1 MHRVAHRTP
10 KPLLREDIT
19 SRLNLSAL
27 GPVLQPVIEETLEK
41 AGKAKY
47 RKGTILTPLLT
58 VYVVLALAIRRDL
71 SYPAAMDW
79 LISGLRWI
87 TCCLPKKLV
96 ADGAL
101 SHARKRLGIDVFRQ
115 IFERLCPSADA
126 LPKDFHGRTSAAF
139 DGSSITMPDTASN
152 QDRFG
157 RPKGGRGKGG
167 FPQLRLMA
175 LLILP
180 LRTVADIAY
189 GPFEGKGSGERSLMM
204 EIMDRISASCLLF
217 LVDAGLYSFDFLQ
230 FAQQHGHDVLAKL
243 SASVKPKPIRGKRF
257 ADGSYLAVIRKK
269 IEDPER
275 STAKRKAWITI
286 EIVVRIID
294 YQIPGFRSA
303 RLITTILDTEITA
316 KELAIHYHLRWD
328 IEIAFDEIKTHQCA
342 TLRGQAP
349 TILRSKT
356 AELVEQE
363 LYAVLIVYN
372 CVRDLI
378 TQAAGEHQHD
388 PTRIS
393 FLDSLQC
400 IVEAI
405 PQISASNIE
414 RAQTQFSYLINL
426 IAECEID
433 RPRRPRVNP
442 RVIKVKMSKFER
454 KKDSHKSS
462 YRDLEN
468 DLQILQ
474 LQAA

>member
-1 MHRVAHRTP
+1 MHRVDYCIPR
-10 KPLLREDIT
+10 PLLREDIA
-19 SRLNLSAL
+19 SRVNLSAL
-27 GPVLQPVIEETLEK
+27 GPALQPVIEESLKET
-41 AGKAKY
+41 GKSKY

-71 SYPAAMDW
+71 SYPAAMNW
-79 LISGLRWI
+79 LVSGLRWI
-87 TCCLPKKLV
+87 TCCLPMKLV
-96 ADGAL
+96 TDGAL
-101 SHARKRLGIDVFRQ
+101 SHARKRLGVEVFRR
-115 IFERLCPSADA
+115 IFERLRPLAEA
-126 LPKDFHGRTSAAF
+126 LPMDFHGRTSAAF

-152 QDRFG
+152 QDQFG
-157 RPKGGRGKGG
+157 RPNSGRGKGG
-167 FPQLRLMA
+167 FPQMRLMA
-175 LLILP
+175 LVILP
-180 LRTVADIAY
+180 LRKVADIAY
-189 GPFEGKGSGERSLMM
+189 GPFEGKGTGERNLMM
-204 EIMDRISASCLLF
+204 EIMDRISDSCLLF
-217 LVDAGLYSFDFLQ
+217 LVDAGLYSFDFIQ

-269 IEDPER
+269 IEVPER
-275 STAKRKAWITI
+275 STAKRKAWTTI

-294 YQIPGFRSA
+294 YQIPGFLPA
-303 RLITTILDTEITA
+303 RLITTILDPEITA

-363 LYAVLIVYN
+363 LYAVVIVYN

-378 TQAAGEHQHD
+378 VQAAEEHQND

-393 FLDSLQC
+393 FLDSLHC

-405 PQISASNIE
+405 PTLGAADLE
-414 RAQTQFSYLINL
+414 HAQTQYYYLINL

-442 RVIKVKMSKFER
+442 RVIKIKMSKFER
-454 KKDSHKSS
+454 KKDFHKSS

-468 DLQILQ
+468 DLQIFHQ
-474 LQAA
+474 QAA